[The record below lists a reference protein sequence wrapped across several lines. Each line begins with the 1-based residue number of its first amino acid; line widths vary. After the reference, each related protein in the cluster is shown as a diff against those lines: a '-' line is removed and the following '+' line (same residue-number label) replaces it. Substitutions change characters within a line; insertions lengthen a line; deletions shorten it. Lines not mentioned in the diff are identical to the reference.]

1 MRDEVEKNLNEDNE
15 KVEEELCQASHWRT
29 EGNEGRARVCAR
41 RAAGWAVGNYRRR
54 SSHVDVDDDAYKHL
68 IWLKDQADKDQHLRE
83 AADRLCTK
91 VREDFELPHDEDPLE
106 DARVIIDGLQDLPTS
121 GEVFP

>member
-1 MRDEVEKNLNEDNE
+1 MCKEVENNIAKQDE
-15 KVEEELCQASHWRT
+15 KIEEELRQASHWRT

-54 SSHVDVDDDAYKHL
+54 SSHTDVDDDAYKQL
-68 IWLKDQADKDQHLRE
+68 IWLRDQTDEDRELRE

-91 VREDFELPHDEDPLE
+91 VREDFELPHNEDPLE
-106 DARVIIDGLQDLPTS
+106 DARLIIDGLRDLPTS
-121 GEVFP
+121 GGALP

>member
-1 MRDEVEKNLNEDNE
+1 MCDEVEKNIGEQDE
-15 KVEEELCQASHWRT
+15 KIKGELRQASHWRV

-68 IWLKDQADKDQHLRE
+68 IWIKDQTDKDQQIRD

-91 VREDFELPHDEDPLE
+91 VREDFELPHDEDPLV
-106 DARVIIDGLQDLPTS
+106 DARVIIDGLRDLPTC
-121 GEVFP
+121 GEAKA

>member
-1 MRDEVEKNLNEDNE
+1 MCDEVENNIAEQDE
-15 KVEEELCQASHWRT
+15 KIEEELRQASHWRT

-54 SSHVDVDDDAYKHL
+54 SSHTDVDDDAYKQL
-68 IWLKDQADKDQHLRE
+68 IWLRDQTDLDQQLRE

-91 VREDFELPHDEDPLE
+91 VREDFELPHDKDPLE
-106 DARVIIDGLQDLPTS
+106 DARLIIDGLRDLPTS
-121 GEVFP
+121 GGALP

>member
-1 MRDEVEKNLNEDNE
+1 MCKEVENNIAEQDE
-15 KVEEELCQASHWRT
+15 KIEEELRQASHWRT

-54 SSHVDVDDDAYKHL
+54 SSHTDVDDDAYKQL
-68 IWLKDQADKDQHLRE
+68 IWLRDQTDEDRQLRE

-91 VREDFELPHDEDPLE
+91 VREDFELPHDEDPLD
-106 DARVIIDGLQDLPTS
+106 DARVIIDGLRDLPTS
-121 GEVFP
+121 GGVLS

>member
-1 MRDEVEKNLNEDNE
+1 MRDEGEKSIEKQNE
-15 KVEEELCQASHWRT
+15 KVEDEFRQARHWRT

-41 RAAGWAVGNYRRR
+41 RAAGWAVGYYRRR
-54 SSHVDVDDDAYKHL
+54 SSQTDGDDDAYKQL
-68 IWLKDQADKDQHLRE
+68 IWLKDQTNEDQQLSE

-106 DARVIIDGLQDLPTS
+106 DARVIIDGLQDLPAS
-121 GEVFP
+121 AEAQP

>member
-1 MRDEVEKNLNEDNE
+1 MCKEVENNIAEQDE
-15 KVEEELCQASHWRT
+15 KIEEELRQASHWRT

-54 SSHVDVDDDAYKHL
+54 SSHTDVDDDAYKQL
-68 IWLKDQADKDQHLRE
+68 IWLRDQTDENRQLRE

-91 VREDFELPHDEDPLE
+91 VREDFELPHNEDPLE
-106 DARVIIDGLQDLPTS
+106 DARLIIDGLRDLPAS
-121 GEVFP
+121 GGALP

>member
-1 MRDEVEKNLNEDNE
+1 MCDEVENNNAKQDE
-15 KVEEELCQASHWRT
+15 KIEEELHQASHWRT

-54 SSHVDVDDDAYKHL
+54 SSHTDVDDDAYKQL
-68 IWLKDQADKDQHLRE
+68 IWLRDQTDLDQQLRE

-91 VREDFELPHDEDPLE
+91 VREDFELPHNEDPLE
-106 DARVIIDGLQDLPTS
+106 DAHLIIDGLRDLPTS
-121 GEVFP
+121 RGALP

>member
-1 MRDEVEKNLNEDNE
+1 MRDEVEKGIVKQNE
-15 KVEEELCQASHWRT
+15 KVGDELRQARHWRA

-54 SSHVDVDDDAYKHL
+54 SSHIDVDDDAYKHL
-68 IWLKDQADKDQHLRE
+68 IWLKDQTDKDRQLRE

-106 DARVIIDGLQDLPTS
+106 DARVIIDGLQNLPAS
-121 GEVFP
+121 